1 VNETPL
7 DPRKL
12 DIGAGNAEQI
22 PGAIRLDRARGTRT
36 HVVADLD
43 KGALPFRSGVFEV
56 VGAFDVVEHVEDM
69 VALMEEVHRVLKPA
83 GMFRITTPHFSSANA
98 YTDPTHRRALGLR
111 SFRYFSSG
119 DELAY
124 YSRAR
129 FHVRVAR
136 LFFKGK
142 VLGRLAFHIAR
153 LWPAWYEDH
162 LAWIL
167 PGWMLYFELEAE
179 K

>member
-1 VNETPL
+1 MSAQF
-7 DPRKL
+7 DARKL
-12 DIGAGNAEQI
+12 DIGAGNAEHVA
-22 PGAIRLDRARGTRT
+22 GAIRLDRARGTRT

-43 KGALPFRSGVFEV
+43 KGALPFRSGVFEE
-56 VGAFDVVEHVEDM
+56 VGAFDVVEHVADM
-69 VALMEEVHRVLKPA
+69 VALVEEVHRVLKPA
-83 GMFRITTPHFSSANA
+83 GRFLITTPHFSSANA
-98 YTDPTHRRALGLR
+98 HTDPTHRRALGLR
-111 SFRYFSSG
+111 SFDYFAATH
-119 DELAY
+119 ELSY
-124 YSRAR
+124 YSSAR

-142 VLGRLAFHIAR
+142 LVGRLAFHIAR

-167 PGWMLYFELEAE
+167 PGWMLYFELEAA